1 MGNYLLDTQAVIW
14 YFDGNK
20 HLPAHIANTI
30 SDISN
35 SVFVSRVSFW
45 EISIK
50 LNLGK
55 LKLSVDL
62 FTLMQQCENA
72 GFFILGL
79 ENEHILELQE
89 LPLHHRDPFDR
100 LLVAQ
105 CLTEDLKIISI
116 DEVLDNYAV
125 ERIWK

>member
-1 MGNYLLDTQAVIW
+1 MGYYLLDTQALIW

-20 HLPAHIANTI
+20 QLPAPIANAI

-50 LNLGK
+50 LSLGK

-62 FTLMQQCENA
+62 FTLMQHCEQA
-72 GFFILGL
+72 GFMILGL
-79 ENEHILELQE
+79 ENEHILALQE
-89 LPLHHRDPFDR
+89 LPFHHRDPLDR

-105 CLTEDLKIISI
+105 CLS
-116 DEVLDNYAV
+116 
-125 ERIWK
+125 